1 VTERF
6 LVPNGAGPHVPLAE
20 WVEQRGVPIER
31 TEGGRDSVD
40 DSQRPSVTATDTESP
55 TEKIVRA
62 WQLLE
67 SVPLDEL
74 DDDTGSRVLTAL
86 EQLDSAVRGA
96 VADGRLST
104 EGDR

>member
-1 VTERF
+1 LTLLGRAVLSVEFGRQF
-6 LVPNGAGPHVPLAE
+6 LRA
-20 WVEQRGVPIER
+20 
-31 TEGGRDSVD
+31 
-40 DSQRPSVTATDTESP
+40 
-55 TEKIVRA
+55 RA

-104 EGDR
+104 DSVDGE